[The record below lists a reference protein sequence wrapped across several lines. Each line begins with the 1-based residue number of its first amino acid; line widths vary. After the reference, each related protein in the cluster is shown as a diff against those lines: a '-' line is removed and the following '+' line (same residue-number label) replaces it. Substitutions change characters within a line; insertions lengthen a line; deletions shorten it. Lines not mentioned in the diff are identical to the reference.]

1 MYKLEY
7 DHDGRLMLVKIEEV
21 CVFSPKAL
29 DDVIARLRTLRDK
42 AWHDWRSDRHN
53 PRALEMAVHHG
64 RLPGL
69 FATRALGADETPHH
83 PAQPARQPPH
93 PQRRPAGPVARGQ
106 GASPGPPTPPGKA

>member
-64 RLPGL
+64 GLPGL
-69 FATRALGADETPHH
+69 FATGALGLDETPHH
-83 PAQPARQPPH
+83 PTQPARK
-93 PQRRPAGPVARGQ
+93 PQHRRRGRLALVAG
-106 GASPGPPTPPGKA
+106 GKAS

>member
-64 RLPGL
+64 GLPGL
-69 FATRALGADETPHH
+69 FATAFALATVTLVHCVTAVVH
-83 PAQPARQPPH
+83 PELHSA
-93 PQRRPAGPVARGQ
+93 
-106 GASPGPPTPPGKA
+106 